1 MRGDRCKK
9 GGGWGGERREKMPFS
24 VYSIF
29 FFF

>member
-9 GGGWGGERREKMPFS
+9 GAGWGGERREKMPFS

-29 FFF
+29 FF